1 LGLLPLAALALAH
14 ALRTWAPSLLHA
26 DLRDGLVVMACVPTT
41 SNMCVVLTSAAQ
53 GDAPAAVLNAVGG
66 NLLGVLVTPLLL
78 RVLLGLCGSATSA
91 ATGSRSSSAPA
102 LGALVRRLGVKVWA
116 FDRTEPANSHAQPL
130 QAHRLIFEHL
140 VTVFRFAGFVRGGPA
155 GRGAHR
161 GGRAAQPAAGRGS
174 RAGRARV
181 PAAQA
186 HGARLRKLAT
196 SGGLLHVLR
205 HVCPRGKR

>member
-1 LGLLPLAALALAH
+1 
-14 ALRTWAPSLLHA
+14 
-26 DLRDGLVVMACVPTT
+26 V
-41 SNMCVVLTSAAQ
+41 
-53 GDAPAAVLNAVGG
+53 
-66 NLLGVLVTPLLL
+66 
-78 RVLLGLCGSATSA
+78 
-91 ATGSRSSSAPA
+91 
-102 LGALVRRLGVKVWA
+102 VRRLGVKVWA

-130 QAHRLIFEHL
+130 QAHRLIFARL
-140 VTVFRFAGFVRGGPA
+140 VTLFRFACFVLGAARACFVYLASLAALRFVGGPA
-155 GRGAHR
+155 GCGAHR

-186 HGARLRKLAT
+186 HGAGLRKPAT